1 MSNIHEDMYE
11 HPAFTTIQCILQQY
25 KAHEVLFVL
34 DSCHE
39 LHPCTHCRVIQK
51 VPESVEAFQDAAA
64 KLLADRHHGVLLT
77 GVTLMLEVCA
87 VEPAAVEAYRRHVPS
102 LCKVLRSLLMSGF
115 APEHD
120 VSGITDPFLQIQV
133 RLAPMHVIILRN
145 LL

>member
-1 MSNIHEDMYE
+1 MEDNY
-11 HPAFTTIQCILQQY
+11 HN
-25 KAHEVLFVL
+25 V
-34 DSCHE
+34 
-39 LHPCTHCRVIQK
+39 HPCALCRVIQK

-115 APEHD
+115 APERTL
-120 VSGITDPFLQIQV
+120 SI
-133 RLAPMHVIILRN
+133 
-145 LL
+145 